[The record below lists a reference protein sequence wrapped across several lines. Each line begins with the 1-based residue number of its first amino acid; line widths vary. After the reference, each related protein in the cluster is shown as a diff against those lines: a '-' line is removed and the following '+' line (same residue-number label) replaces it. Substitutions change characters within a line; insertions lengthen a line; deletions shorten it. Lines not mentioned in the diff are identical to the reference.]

1 MERLR
6 MQSLTAYVPTL
17 ARLLDM
23 TPLALY
29 ERQRALV
36 RMGMLAKGRQG
47 AGIAPTA
54 ETIARLLVASLA
66 TGSLSEVEER
76 SAAVA
81 GLMPRG
87 AGRCPLTG
95 MLTFLDAVASILTS
109 KSRSRGTEIT
119 VSRTADH
126 AVIVHKGKRYEY
138 AGLHTDEPSV
148 RVSATLSAAAVA
160 RIADDLIAFLNQR
173 FDEQDRQMARE
184 RAR

>member
-1 MERLR
+1 MH

-17 ARLLDM
+17 ARQLNM

-36 RMGMLAKGRQG
+36 RMGVLPKGRQG
-47 AGIAPTA
+47 AGIAPTVQ
-54 ETIARLLVASLA
+54 TVARLLVASLA

-76 SAAVA
+76 SAVVA
-81 GLMPRG
+81 GLIPR
-87 AGRCPLTG
+87 AAERCPLTG
-95 MLTFLDAVASILTS
+95 MLTFLDAMASILTS

-138 AGLHTDEPSV
+138 AGPHTDEPPV
-148 RVSATLSAAAVA
+148 RVSATLSAKAVA

-173 FDEQDRQMARE
+173 FDEQEQRMARE